1 MIPKYAPADLGLL
14 SIAPQSGI
22 VKNTKFDHVLD
33 TIFCAFWTEFVH
45 GALANISVLTNL
57 SEWLILKWETLLL
70 GALPSVLVNMEKAYL
85 LLPDSGLLHMSGK
98 IPIHA
103 NQIQMRLRL
112 NGHFLMPYGL
122 VLPHFYVRGLI
133 FSQSKQ
139 SLQAMI
145 KDIFFRNNG
154 CVSLVN

>member
-1 MIPKYAPADLGLL
+1 M
-14 SIAPQSGI
+14 
-22 VKNTKFDHVLD
+22 
-33 TIFCAFWTEFVH
+33 
-45 GALANISVLTNL
+45 
-57 SEWLILKWETLLL
+57 

-145 KDIFFRNNG
+145 KDIFLGIMVVFH
-154 CVSLVN
+154 L

>member
-1 MIPKYAPADLGLL
+1 MVYWYFISIGRYENLIYRALSVSADMKY
-14 SIAPQSGI
+14 Q
-22 VKNTKFDHVLD
+22 
-33 TIFCAFWTEFVH
+33 
-45 GALANISVLTNL
+45 
-57 SEWLILKWETLLL
+57 
-70 GALPSVLVNMEKAYL
+70 

-139 SLQAMI
+139 SLQDDD
-145 KDIFFRNNG
+145 KKHIFFRNNG
-154 CVSLVN
+154 CFSLVKKSVNSTFLPSLKLNRKYDFLSFEIFYQTT